1 VSLLLL
7 ISYISDLRI
16 IIKVILME
24 HILFKHP
31 DKNNFMYSKKTVR
44 VNRIRHYQW
53 KKIMA
58 GRYKN

>member
-1 VSLLLL
+1 
-7 ISYISDLRI
+7 
-16 IIKVILME
+16 ME

-31 DKNNFMYSKKTVR
+31 DKNNFMYSTTTGR

-53 KKIMA
+53 KKIMT

>member
-1 VSLLLL
+1 
-7 ISYISDLRI
+7 
-16 IIKVILME
+16 ME